1 MGFKRFSSGNTD
13 YYRSNYVGANG
24 ELTWDDS
31 NGLRLHDGSA
41 SGGNPVISVNVD
53 GTITLPTVTSYDGDR
68 NTLLGPT
75 IKMGN
80 DPSVNEVVITG
91 PTPTET
97 YPTARRIVIQGQEGW
112 GPGFG
117 SGTPYGATG
126 GDIDVWAGR
135 GGEGADHAGLG
146 GNVNLRG
153 GPGGPLGGNISL
165 LGGDAYDTDGVGG
178 FLDFHAGNANNGGG
192 IGGNIDVRAGYGST
206 AGGAVS
212 IHTATSGSTYNNN
225 WTFGNDGTLNL
236 PGKISNTQTR
246 TQIQVTNQGN
256 SNPYD
261 GSGFVSILKSDWPTA
276 NQDIK
281 IGDLVS
287 GYAVAG
293 PLFDDGTSWLIPMG
307 DINANSI
314 FDVSY
319 VDITY
324 GVHSTWTFSSNGSI
338 TFPSTINAPVGL
350 TKQSFGMGEL
360 FAWQDGDTWTIATGD
375 PYTGYLGNTGIAIS
389 PGIESMAY
397 LQLPSDF
404 QTNVAAVMLSN
415 VDSMG
420 NVQIGANTH
429 NWTFGYD
436 GNLVLPSGGQI
447 LNNDLTP
454 YGTGNIG
461 FVTDFIYDG
470 NGITLENASLSPALS
485 ATAAVVVPA
494 NGNTSDPLKLQNNI
508 GSVSVV
514 AGTDLGNLKTWSFST
529 NGGLTFPDATVQK
542 TAYSVLQ
549 TTVTL
554 SPSDLAGLNSYPG
567 KTLVSA
573 SALGLTSSQFI
584 VVTALEFSLTY
595 NTTPYTT
602 SANLY
607 LNYSGNYLTVA
618 QPIPAG
624 NTTANNNVGLLT
636 SSRNIYRY
644 VQNGITDGDFPVN
657 QDVILMSDGA
667 IANGN
672 SDLRIRVSYIITT
685 LF

>member
-13 YYRSNYVGANG
+13 YYRSNYIGPNG
-24 ELTWDDS
+24 ELTWDSD
-31 NGLRLHDGSA
+31 NGLRLHNGST
-41 SGGNPVISVNVD
+41 SGGNPVINANAD
-53 GTITLPTVTSYDGDR
+53 GTITFPIVSGTDGDR

-80 DPSVNEVVITG
+80 NPSVNEVVITG

-178 FLDFHAGNANNGGG
+178 FLNFNAGNANNGGG

-206 AGGAVS
+206 TGGAVNL
-212 IHTATSGSTYNNN
+212 HTAATGSTYNNN

-261 GSGFVSILKSDWPTA
+261 GSGFVSILKSAWPTA

-375 PYTGYLGNTGIAIS
+375 PYTGYFGNTGIGIS
-389 PGIESMAY
+389 PGIESNTAIY
-397 LQLPSDF
+397 LPRDF
-404 QTNVAAVMLSN
+404 TANVNPVSISN
-415 VDSMG
+415 FDQFG
-420 NVQIGANTH
+420 NVVIGASSY
-429 NWTFGYD
+429 NWKFSHD

-454 YGTGNIG
+454 YSAGGTS
-461 FVTDFIYDG
+461 
-470 NGITLENASLSPALS
+470 LPSNASGVL
-485 ATAAVVVPA
+485 T
-494 NGNTSDPLKLQNNI
+494 ND
-508 GSVSVV
+508 GS
-514 AGTDLGNLKTWSFST
+514 GNLSWVAPSVLPAVRTATNTIDPTATLDAVTVRMTSSGNVQISNLSGST
-529 NGGLTFPDATVQK
+529 
-542 TAYSVLQ
+542 TAYAYTAQSIISG
-549 TTVTL
+549 TVTTIVNRPTINNGD
-554 SPSDLAGLNSYPG
+554 SVDIATLAITGDSVIFPHIYEPNSGRVYR
-567 KTLVSA
+567 
-573 SALGLTSSQFI
+573 
-584 VVTALEFSLTY
+584 VTAMVGWSGL
-595 NTTPYTT
+595 PY
-602 SANLY
+602 
-607 LNYSGNYLTVA
+607 GM
-618 QPIPAG
+618 
-624 NTTANNNVGLLT
+624 
-636 SSRNIYRY
+636 
-644 VQNGITDGDFPVN
+644 
-657 QDVILMSDGA
+657 VI
-667 IANGN
+667 IE
-672 SDLRIRVSYIITT
+672 RI
-685 LF
+685 L